1 MPLTD
6 NPHVYIDL
14 HLHLDGAVTPD
25 IARVLASIQ
34 HQTLP
39 ASSDE
44 ELEQLLSVPRS
55 CEDLNEYLNCFALP
69 ISLLQTS
76 ESICE
81 AVFLVQEAL
90 RKQRVIYAELRF
102 APQSFCQKGLSQRQ
116 AVEAAL
122 RGLERS
128 PLCCNLILCCMRGP
142 GRETANL
149 ETVRLAGEYLVRHG
163 GIVAL
168 DLAGAEGLFP
178 TKEYRS
184 LFELAARRDI
194 PFTLHA
200 GEAAGADSV
209 RCAVEMGARR
219 IGHGVR
225 SMEDPAVTELLFRH
239 RIPLEMCPTSNRQT
253 KAISDWSTYPLKSF
267 LEQGLKV
274 TLNTDNPAIS
284 RTTVSQEFTYA
295 REYLGITASQQQI
308 LLKNAC
314 DAAFTDGATRN
325 RLKCQL

>member
-1 MPLTD
+1 MPFTE
-6 NPHVYIDL
+6 NPPSYIDL
-14 HLHLDGAVTPD
+14 HLHLDGAITPD
-25 IARVLASIQ
+25 IAKVLASIQ
-34 HQTLP
+34 RQTLP
-39 ASSDE
+39 SSDE
-44 ELEQLLSVPRS
+44 ELARLLSVPRS
-55 CEDLNEYLNCFALP
+55 CENLNEYLACFDLP

-81 AVFLVQEAL
+81 AVFLVQESL
-90 RKQRVIYAELRF
+90 RMQHVIYTELRF

-128 PLCCNLILCCMRGP
+128 SLCCNLILCCMRGP
-142 GRETANL
+142 GREAANM

-178 TKEYRS
+178 TEEYRP
-184 LFELAARRDI
+184 LFELAAHRDI

-209 RCAVEMGARR
+209 LCAIEMGARR

-225 SMEDPAVTELLFRH
+225 AMEDPAVTDLLLR
-239 RIPLEMCPTSNRQT
+239 RQIPVEMCPTSNRQT
-253 KAISDWSTYPLKSF
+253 KVLSDWSTYPLQSF
-267 LEQGLKV
+267 LKQGLKV

-284 RTTVSQEFTYA
+284 GTTLSQEFTYA
-295 REYLGITASQQQI
+295 REALGLTDMQQQV

-314 DAAFTDGATRN
+314 EAAFTDETTRSW
-325 RLKCQL
+325 LKSQI